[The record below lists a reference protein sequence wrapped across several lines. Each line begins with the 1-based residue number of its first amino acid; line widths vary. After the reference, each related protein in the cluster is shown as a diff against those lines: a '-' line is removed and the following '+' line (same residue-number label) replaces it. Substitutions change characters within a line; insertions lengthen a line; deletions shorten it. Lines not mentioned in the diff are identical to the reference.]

1 MIRLLLTPILILLF
15 YDIGAGQ
22 SYRAQTDP
30 ARTPFLIDIEGNINN
45 KKNIKLSSL
54 GKELQY
60 IPLETRPECLI
71 NEIYKVEINE
81 SYIFVSAFTK
91 LLQFD
96 NNGVFIRQI
105 GSQGRGPAEYLSVK
119 DFCIDNEKKEVL
131 IISTGRLMTFSF
143 EGKFKR
149 SDNISFRPAQVILK
163 DPNSIMYHLFNI
175 TTVAKD
181 IDPDSWVLTDRQGKI
196 LYKIPN
202 SLKRV
207 SKLGIIV
214 GDTPFY
220 HFNNSIHFMEFGV
233 DTLYYFVENQKKP
246 YAIVKLGKYK
256 MDPDPTIPLAYDAR
270 EKLDK
275 ELSTR
280 LSINNIIEDNKYL
293 YIELRW
299 GISDSFLH
307 AIYDK
312 STSETKVLSESF
324 FSNDING
331 GQGFWPKQVINDHIL
346 INHIDAF
353 DLLKT
358 PLPSKLKGK
367 INESSN
373 PVLIVLK

>member
-1 MIRLLLTPILILLF
+1 MKRLLLPPILILLF
-15 YDIGAGQ
+15 YDISAGQ
-22 SYRAQTDP
+22 SYRVQTDP
-30 ARTPFLIDIEGNINN
+30 ARAPFLIDIEGNINN
-45 KKNIKLSSL
+45 RKNIKLSSL
-54 GKELQY
+54 GKELLY

-81 SYIFVSAFTK
+81 SYIFVSAFTR

-131 IISTGRLMTFSF
+131 IISNGRLMTFSF
-143 EGKFKR
+143 DGKFKR
-149 SDNISFRPAQVILK
+149 SDNISFHPAQVILK

-175 TTVAKD
+175 TTLPKD

-207 SKLGIIV
+207 SKMGISV
-214 GDTPFY
+214 SDCPLY
-220 HFNNSIHFMEFGV
+220 RFNNSIHFMEFGV
-233 DTLYYFVENQKKP
+233 DTLYYFEGNQKKP
-246 YAIVKLGKYK
+246 YAIVGLGKYK
-256 MDPDPTIPLAYDAR
+256 MDPDPSIPLAAR
-270 EKLDK
+270 EKINK
-275 ELSTR
+275 ELSTK
-280 LSINNIIEDNKYL
+280 LCINNIIEDNKYL
-293 YIELRW
+293 YIELSW
-299 GISDSFLH
+299 GVSDSFLH
-307 AIYDK
+307 VIYNK
-312 STSETKVLSESF
+312 NNSEIRVLSDNF
-324 FSNDING
+324 FINDLNG
-331 GQGFWPKQVINDHIL
+331 GPGFWPEQIINDNIL

-373 PVLIVLK
+373 PVLILVKE